1 MKKTITLTTLL
12 VGTTLMSF
20 AQSTPTKV
28 QDAFNT
34 KFPNAKS
41 VEWEKENDTEWEAEF
56 KLNGIEYSANFGT
69 DGTWK
74 ETEHEIKVNELPENV
89 KNTLANEFSEYEIEE
104 AEMVETSDFNGY
116 EVEIEKGEETME
128 VVFDKS
134 GKVIKKKFEDGEN
147 EDDEDEN

>member
-1 MKKTITLTTLL
+1 MKKTITMMTLL
-12 VGTTLMSF
+12 VGATLMSC
-20 AQSTPTKV
+20 AQSTPAKV
-28 QDAFNT
+28 TEAFKS

-74 ETEHEIKVNELPENV
+74 ETEHEIKVNELPESV

-104 AEMVETSDFNGY
+104 AEMVETPDFNGY

-134 GKVIKKKFEDGEN
+134 GKVIKKKIENEEN

>member
-1 MKKTITLTTLL
+1 MKKTITMMTLL
-12 VGTTLMSF
+12 VGTTLMSC
-20 AQSTPTKV
+20 AQSTPAKV
-28 QDAFNT
+28 TEAFKA

-41 VEWEKENDTEWEAEF
+41 VEWEIENDTEWEAEF

-74 ETEHEIKVNELPENV
+74 ETEHEIKVNELPESV
-89 KNTLANEFSEYEIEE
+89 KNTLAKEFSEYEIEE
-104 AEMVETSDFNGY
+104 AEMVETPDFNGY

-134 GKVIKKKFEDGEN
+134 GKVIKKKIENEEN